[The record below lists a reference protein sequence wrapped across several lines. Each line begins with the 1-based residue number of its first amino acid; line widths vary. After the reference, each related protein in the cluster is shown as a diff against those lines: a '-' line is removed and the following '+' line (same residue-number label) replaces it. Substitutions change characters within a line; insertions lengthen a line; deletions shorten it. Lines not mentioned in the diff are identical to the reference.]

1 MDEDLHQLTP
11 HASQF
16 MNYCRKI
23 ALMPEDRFVR
33 HFRIQLSTTARRQLH
48 TFPPINS
55 QPLECL
61 FPWEPTGFTPNTQLQ
76 ERSPPLTNAPLPLP
90 EQPET
95 PVAETQVVEPQE
107 EAEEIAPVAQENQ
120 VQPNVV
126 PRRRP
131 ADDAEYNPGAAGT
144 RVRRTRQERVNQAEN
159 TIEEVQRWLRIF
171 APKLNYNRQAE
182 TNQSSR
188 QFETQ
193 RYFQL
198 MAEQNDEQEE
208 MIAKLNV
215 DIVDNLAKALE
226 SESRA
231 RIIEEERDHPH

>member
-1 MDEDLHQLTP
+1 M
-11 HASQF
+11 
-16 MNYCRKI
+16 
-23 ALMPEDRFVR
+23 
-33 HFRIQLSTTARRQLH
+33 
-48 TFPPINS
+48 
-55 QPLECL
+55 
-61 FPWEPTGFTPNTQLQ
+61 Q

-107 EAEEIAPVAQENQ
+107 EAEEIAPEAQENQ
-120 VQPNVV
+120 VLPNVV

-131 ADDAEYNPGAAGT
+131 ADDAEYNPGAAG
-144 RVRRTRQERVNQAEN
+144 VRRTRQERVNQAEN

-182 TNQSSR
+182 TNQISR
-188 QFETQ
+188 PYETQ

-231 RIIEEERDHPH
+231 TYHHYIVAEKLMRLREIVNQERFDRTLQELAISYK